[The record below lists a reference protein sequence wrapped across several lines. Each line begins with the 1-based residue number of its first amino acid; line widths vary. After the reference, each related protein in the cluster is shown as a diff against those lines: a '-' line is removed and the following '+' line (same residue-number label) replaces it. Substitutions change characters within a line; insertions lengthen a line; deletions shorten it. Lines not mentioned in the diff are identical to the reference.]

1 MTSSCFNTLKPTGSE
16 VLSHFMAKKHVGDF
30 KTTVNKLTIV
40 AVGFILFFG
49 AVQLTAQTNAGGP
62 EMADLHLSPA
72 KVDGKEPVKH
82 EDLETELEMYPF
94 NITVPNDPVIKNEA
108 MFDYHNHSSSEKFI
122 VGARFFADA
131 NTHYEGGRDMKDLLM
146 YTELYYGFRM
156 FQLGGEAGSVTGHE
170 YLSLGPQ
177 FTTYDNFIFKR
188 VSVISRVY
196 PDYVLGYE
204 FTTQEWNVT
213 KKIKLSGTGMGRLVL
228 PSNQTVIQAS
238 AWLSIEKFKGVFLG
252 VEYEYNSAKSYNTF
266 VYELNN
272 ELFLGLKFELH

>member
-1 MTSSCFNTLKPTGSE
+1 MKSSFFNTAKPNKTL
-16 VLSHFMAKKHVGDF
+16 VLSRFTQHNHASDLNGTAKK
-30 KTTVNKLTIV
+30 I
-40 AVGFILFFG
+40 AVLVFAISVFFG
-49 AVQLTAQTNAGGP
+49 TSTLNAQTNANGP
-62 EMADLHLSPA
+62 EMADLHLTTA

-156 FQLGGEAGSVTGHE
+156 FQIGGEAGSVTGHE
-170 YLSLGPQ
+170 YLSIGPQ
-177 FTTYDNFIFKR
+177 FTTYDNQVFKR
-188 VSVISRVY
+188 VSVIARVY

-213 KKIKLSGTGMGRLVL
+213 KKVKLSATGMGRLVL

-238 AWLSIEKFKGVFLG
+238 AWVSIERFKGVFIG